1 MTSAQENNPQQGSLQ
16 EQNIAIA
23 RRFYKGVY
31 NQGQEDGLNEL
42 ISSDY
47 LDYGHNLPGRG
58 IEGAKADFRN
68 RQGIFSN
75 GHFTIDDLIALG
87 DQVVVRWTGRLTH
100 TGKFMGVAPTGKTI
114 DLTGISIYQL
124 ANGKLTET
132 RNAVNWLTLLQ
143 EIGAV

>member
-1 MTSAQENNPQQGSLQ
+1 MTFVQENNPQQGSLQ
-16 EQNIAIA
+16 EQNTAII
-23 RRFYKGVY
+23 RRFYEEVY
-31 NQGQEDGLNEL
+31 NQGREDVLDEI

-47 LDYGHNLPGRG
+47 LDYGHNPPGRG
-58 IEGAKADFRN
+58 IDGAKADFRSG
-68 RQGIFSN
+68 QGIFGN
-75 GHFTIDDLIALG
+75 VHFTHHNLIALG
-87 DQVVVRWTGRLTH
+87 DQVVVRWTGSLTH

-114 DLTGISIYQL
+114 DLTGISIYRL